1 MRHLHMQ
8 FSEIQKMEW
17 EDLLWVYD
25 ELVRQMAPPTPP
37 KPVEPKRK
45 PIGEAIED
53 GDELS

>member
-1 MRHLHMQ
+1 MQ